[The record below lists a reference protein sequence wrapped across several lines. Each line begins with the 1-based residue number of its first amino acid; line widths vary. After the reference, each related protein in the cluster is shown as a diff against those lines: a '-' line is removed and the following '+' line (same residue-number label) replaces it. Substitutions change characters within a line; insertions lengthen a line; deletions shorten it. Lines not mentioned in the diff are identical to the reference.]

1 MASQIEAPVG
11 DRAKDGKDAALGYVE
26 SNKLGDVTPHRGVEY
41 HEADL
46 RRKLASR
53 HLMMLVIGGVIG
65 PGYFVGMGNG
75 LSQAG
80 PAGLLLC
87 FAIIGTV
94 LWAVMQTLGELGAFI
109 PVSGSFIHYSARFI
123 DPAIGF
129 SLGWN
134 YWFLWMGIIMA
145 EYNNLGLV
153 LTYWD
158 TPIPRWAWII
168 MFWSFFMAFQF
179 FGIKSFGEAE
189 FWLALAKVIAI
200 AAFFLCAI
208 LISSGVIGGQKIG
221 FKYYKD
227 PGAFADGVKGV
238 FKVFVFAALQYSGS
252 EMVGLTAGES
262 SNPAKDVPKAVRSV
276 IWRIL
281 IIFIGGIFFL
291 TITVPWNDDNLLS
304 PKSKTAAS
312 PFVIAFTRVGSMA
325 GAHAINA
332 IIIVTI
338 LSAVNSAIYVGSRTL
353 VGLASQGQAP
363 KFFARTNSRG
373 VPVIACVVV
382 NLIGFLSLLNL
393 SSGAGKLYT
402 WIVSMTGVATFITC
416 KFFTQL
422 DLDICLTGIVA
433 GACICCAQ
441 IRFRRALHQQDV
453 SEDILPFKANQYVA
467 WFGLIANMLFVVF
480 QGWTSFAPWDL
491 EAFFQNYIM
500 LFIFLVLYGGWK
512 FYHKTEW
519 VNPKM
524 ADLISNRRDM

>member
-1 MASQIEAPVG
+1 MNSSQTNISNSADPK
-11 DRAKDGKDAALGYVE
+11 KDSRQMNLTATE
-26 SNKLGDVTPHRGVEY
+26 SVKQGDVVQERNITY
-41 HEADL
+41 NEADL

-80 PAGLLLC
+80 PAGILLC
-87 FAIIGTV
+87 FGIIGTI
-94 LWAVMQTLGELGAFI
+94 LWAVMQSLGELGSFI
-109 PVSGSFIHYSARFI
+109 PVSGSFVHYSARFI
-123 DPAIGF
+123 DPALGF

-134 YWFLWMGIIMA
+134 YWFLWAGIIMA

-158 TPIPRWAWII
+158 TPVPRWAWIL
-168 MFWSFFMAFQF
+168 MFWVFFMAFQF
-179 FGIKSFGEAE
+179 LGIASFGEAE
-189 FWLALAKVIAI
+189 FWLAVAKVVSI

-208 LISSGVIGGQKIG
+208 LISTGVIGGETIG
-221 FKYYKD
+221 FKFYHD
-227 PGAFADGVKGV
+227 PGAFADGIKGV

-262 SNPAKDVPKAVRSV
+262 ANPAKDVPKAVKSV

-281 IIFIGGIFFL
+281 FIFLGGIFFL
-291 TITVPWNDDNLLS
+291 TITVPWNDPNLLS

-312 PFVIAFTRVGSMA
+312 PFVIAFTRVGATS

-332 IIIVTI
+332 IIVITI

-363 KFFARTNSRG
+363 KIFAKTNGRG
-373 VPVIACVVV
+373 VPVWSCVFM

-393 SSGAGKLYT
+393 SSGAGKLYS
-402 WIVSMTGVATFITC
+402 WIVSMTGVATFITW
-416 KFFTQL
+416 
-422 DLDICLTGIVA
+422 
-433 GACICCAQ
+433 ACICAAQ
-441 IRFRRALHQQDV
+441 IRFRQALHQQGM
-453 SEDILPFKANQYVA
+453 SEEVLPFKVNKWVS
-467 WFGLIANMLFVVF
+467 WFGLVTNLFFIIF
-480 QGWTSFAPWDL
+480 QGWTAFAPWDI
-491 EAFFQNYIM
+491 EAFFQNYVI
-500 LFIFLVLYGGWK
+500 LLAFVILYLSWK

-524 ADLISNRRDM
+524 ADLISNRRDLEVVEEPVVQGQ